1 MVVVNRVAAPRRLTA
16 VVSAVALLTGLTLA
30 LAPVAG
36 AEAGPAASCVGHEAS
51 GVSPPGS
58 SDELPGGM
66 PQLLQFIKATFPGT
80 PPGAVVSAVAKLH
93 EGSHQACDEAT
104 EGG

>member
-1 MVVVNRVAAPRRLTA
+1 MVVVNRFAPHRRAAAA
-16 VVSAVALLTGLTLA
+16 VLASALLTGLTLA

-36 AEAGPAASCVGHEAS
+36 ADAGPAASCVGHEAS
-51 GVSPPGS
+51 GISPPGS
-58 SDELPGGM
+58 SDEVPGGM
-66 PQLLQFIKATFPGT
+66 PQLLQFIKGAFPGT
-80 PPGAVVSAVAKLH
+80 PQGAVVSTVAKLH